1 MPSNS
6 MSQFVSRVE
15 FHVLYVISIFFLT
28 NIMHTSS
35 LLNMSVRTSCTSIH
49 HLVRHYEDSNNWC
62 LLSNSFATHF
72 GTLFHFSFST
82 RPLKIV
88 KSALQLTFRGRT
100 LITSRISLLA
110 NYFSSLFTPVI
121 LIASL
126 SSQGDILCKL
136 GWTTL
141 WGGI

>member
-1 MPSNS
+1 MTNISVKTVFLRKKIVHMTEKNKWQCSVHMASNP

-15 FHVLYVISIFFLT
+15 FHVLHVTSIFFIT

-62 LLSNSFATHF
+62 LLSNSFANHF
-72 GTLFHFSFST
+72 GTHFLFSFFT
-82 RPLKIV
+82 HPLKIV
-88 KSALQLTFRGRT
+88 KSVLQLTFRRRK

-110 NYFSSLFTPVI
+110 NYFSS
-121 LIASL
+121 
-126 SSQGDILCKL
+126 
-136 GWTTL
+136 
-141 WGGI
+141 